1 MGRVLC
7 SRTGGAMG
15 RNGKK
20 WKGLELEERVAI
32 WGKKDEGKE
41 QKTANIRNKST
52 LGKHSKGRSSK
63 KKDLDLFETTQS
75 PGRYGGHYRMRG

>member
-7 SRTGGAMG
+7 SRMGGAMG

-20 WKGLELEERVAI
+20 WKGLELEERVAN
-32 WGKKDEGKE
+32 WGKKNEGKA

-52 LGKHSKGRSSK
+52 LGKHNKGRSSK
-63 KKDLDLFETTQS
+63 KNDLDLFETIQS
-75 PGRYGGHYRMRG
+75 PGWYGSHYRMRE